1 MSQPICLLRA
11 ALDPSGDPELEP
23 QMTETLADVRPFNE
37 PFAQFADWLAAAEAR
52 EPADPNALCLAT
64 ADAQGRPS
72 ARMVL
77 LKGHDQAG
85 FVFYTNLESRK
96 GAQLADNPSC
106 ALCFHWKSLERQVRI
121 EGVAEP
127 VTAEEADTYFD
138 SRPRDSRIGAWASQQ
153 SRPLPDRFALE
164 KAVARTAARYAI
176 GHIPRPPYW
185 SGFRVVPQ
193 RIEFWQ
199 QKPFRLHD
207 RAVYHRLEPESGW
220 RFERLFP

>member
-1 MSQPICLLRA
+1 
-11 ALDPSGDPELEP
+11 
-23 QMTETLADVRPFNE
+23 MTTTQADMRPFDE
-37 PFAQFADWLAAAEAR
+37 PFGRFAEWLGEAEAR
-52 EPADPNALCLAT
+52 EPADANAMCLAT
-64 ADAQGRPS
+64 VDAEGRPS

-77 LKGHDQAG
+77 LKGHDRSG

-96 GAQLADNPSC
+96 GVQLGGNAGC
-106 ALCFHWKSLERQVRI
+106 ALCFHWKSLERQVRV
-121 EGVAEP
+121 EGIAQP
-127 VTAEEADTYFD
+127 VSPAEADAYFE

-153 SRPLPDRFALE
+153 SRPLADRFALE
-164 KAVARTAARYAI
+164 KAVARFAAKYAI
-176 GHIPRPPYW
+176 GHIPRPSYW

-207 RAVYHRLEPESGW
+207 RAVYHRVEPESGW